1 METDIR
7 IIDVTESTNTDIERL
22 AGEGAREGTCVVS
35 FCQRHG
41 QGRSGRTFFSPEG
54 GNLYMSIL
62 LRPRREC
69 DFEMITVTAAVAAAE
84 AVNETFGINAQI
96 KWVNDLIYKGR
107 KIGGI
112 VAQAK
117 NFQTDDMYVILGI
130 GINIYESA
138 NVPEEIKKR
147 YGSIMGHKSD
157 KPKKILNDNAV
168 ALAKNIISKFAKEY
182 EGGEKTDVI
191 ERYRDLSAVIGKTVK
206 YISGERKVDARV
218 IGIDDNGGI
227 ILKTEEGVR
236 SYRDGEIRINLA

>member
-1 METDIR
+1 M
-7 IIDVTESTNTDIERL
+7 SQQ
-22 AGEGAREGTCVVS
+22 TC
-35 FCQRHG
+35 RK
-41 QGRSGRTFFSPEG
+41 RS
-54 GNLYMSIL
+54 
-62 LRPRREC
+62 
-69 DFEMITVTAAVAAAE
+69 
-84 AVNETFGINAQI
+84 
-96 KWVNDLIYKGR
+96 
-107 KIGGI
+107 
-112 VAQAK
+112 
-117 NFQTDDMYVILGI
+117 
-130 GINIYESA
+130 
-138 NVPEEIKKR
+138 KR

-191 ERYRDLSAVIGKTVK
+191 GRYRDLSAVIGKTVK